1 MYSYDHSDKSPGRPR
16 TKAASQQELP
26 FQPHDLARSANAL
39 GTETPWWASAQ
50 FPQVGATLWTT
61 PERLIGHGLLKKACE
76 GGPVVRSSEWCGN
89 LVVPPTQLLKTI
101 ESVLKLRPVWVEG
114 GTKNGTHLF
123 ASDSTMVRMSIY
135 SRGKKASVSAVTTD
149 PKMVEYAGQLFDR
162 CLGHDDPKKG
172 MVFTLAKTMHGY
184 TISHLGLAGSPIERG
199 NYSKNVL
206 AAYDHI
212 VEDLNTENPCGRL
225 VVLAGEPGSGKTY
238 LIRSLLGSA
247 PKAAFVL
254 IPPHLVEELSGPDIL
269 PSLTAAKGEMSGP
282 IVLVLEDADNCLVPR
297 DNKIGNMNAISQLL
311 NLGDGILGS
320 VLDIRIIAS
329 TNAGKVSMDP
339 ATRRPGRLCKYAA
352 VDALEPMEASRAL
365 YRLTGQARRYK
376 NAATIAT
383 VYQHA
388 RVLGW
393 KPPTRTASTSGGVTP
408 VFRTEILDH
417 GEEPDF

>member
-1 MYSYDHSDKSPGRPR
+1 MYSYDHSAENQSPGRPR
-16 TKAASQQELP
+16 TKVASQQELP
-26 FQPHDLARSANAL
+26 SEPHDLARTANAL
-39 GTETPWWASAQ
+39 GMAAPWWANAR
-50 FPQVGATLWTT
+50 FPETGSYLHTT

-89 LVVPPTQLLKTI
+89 LVVPPSQLLKTV
-101 ESVLKLRPVWVEG
+101 EEVLKLRPVWVEG
-114 GTKNGTHLF
+114 GTKGGTHLY
-123 ASDSTMVRMSIY
+123 ASDDTMIRLSFY
-135 SRGKKASVSAVTTD
+135 NRGKKASVSAVTTC
-149 PKMVEYAGQLFDR
+149 PTMVHHAGQLFDR
-162 CLGHDDPKKG
+162 CLCHDDPKKG

-184 TISHLGLAGSPIERG
+184 TISHLGMAGSPIERG
-199 NYSKNVL
+199 NYSKKVL

-225 VVLAGEPGSGKTY
+225 IVLAGEPGSGKTY

-254 IPPHLVEELSGPDIL
+254 VPPHLVEELSGPDIL
-269 PSLTAAKGEMSGP
+269 PSLTAAKSDMNGP

-329 TNAGKVSMDP
+329 TNAAKVKMDP

-365 YRLTGQARRYK
+365 HRLTGQARRYK

-393 KPPTRTASTSGGVTP
+393 KPPTKTASTSGGGTP
-408 VFRTEILDH
+408 TFRTEILD
-417 GEEPDF
+417 